1 MKTMEFN
8 LSRKDV
14 LSCFLLTAVFNAAI
28 ALFLTHMD
36 FGSGFRKT
44 FILSQAIGLSI
55 CAAVLAGHRFVR
67 NATVSVRAV
76 TVLGG
81 IALGT
86 TAGAFLGSL
95 LAGTPFAAVIEG
107 RAGLLQ
113 MLLSGLFFGIVVTYF
128 FISREKIAQT
138 EAALHAE
145 QIKRL
150 TLEKTA
156 LESRLRVLQAQIEPH
171 FLFNSLSN
179 IMSLLDGDPARGK
192 CMLANLAHYLR
203 ATLSM
208 TREETGTLEREM
220 DLVRAFLEVHKVR
233 MGERLRYTIEF
244 PGRLR
249 DLPLPPML
257 VQPLVENAVKHG
269 LEPKIEGGEISI
281 RVAEK
286 ENCLI
291 LSIAD
296 TGTGFHEGP
305 GGGVGLA
312 NVRDRLELLYDGRG
326 RLVLEDNEPSG
337 LKATIEIPHAG
348 R

>member
-1 MKTMEFN
+1 MEFN
-8 LSRKDV
+8 LNRKNV
-14 LSCFLLTAVFNAAI
+14 LSCFLLTAVFNTAI

-36 FGSGFRKT
+36 FGTGFRKT

-55 CAAVLAGHRFVR
+55 CAAVLSGLRFIR
-67 NATVSVRAV
+67 NPSVSGQMV

-81 IALGT
+81 IALGA

-95 LAGTPFAAVIEG
+95 LAGIPFAAVAED
-107 RAGLLQ
+107 RPGLLQ
-113 MLLSGLFFGIVVTYF
+113 MLLAGLFFGIVVTYF
-128 FISREKIAQT
+128 FISREKITQT

-156 LESRLRVLQAQIEPH
+156 LESRLRILQAQIEPH

-179 IMSLLDGDPARGK
+179 IMSLLDGDLARGK
-192 CMLANLAHYLR
+192 RMLANLTHYLR
-203 ATLSM
+203 ATLSR

-220 DLVRAFLEVHKVR
+220 DLVRAFLEVYKVR
-233 MGERLRYTIEF
+233 MDDRLRYTIEF

-281 RVAEK
+281 RVEEK
-286 ENCLI
+286 EHSLNLV
-291 LSIAD
+291 IAD
-296 TGTGFHEGP
+296 TGRGFHEGP
-305 GGGVGLA
+305 GGGIGLT

-326 RLVLEDNEPSG
+326 RLVLEDNKPSG
-337 LKATIEIPHAG
+337 LKATIEIPYEG

>member
-1 MKTMEFN
+1 MEFN
-8 LSRKDV
+8 LNRKNV

-44 FILSQAIGLSI
+44 FILSQSIGLSI

-67 NATVSVRAV
+67 NATVSGQVV

-86 TAGAFLGSL
+86 TVGAVLGSL
-95 LAGTPFAAVIEG
+95 VAGIPFAALIEG
-107 RAGLLQ
+107 RPGLLQ
-113 MLLSGLFFGIVVTYF
+113 MLLAGLFFGIVVTYF
-128 FISREKIAQT
+128 FISREKITQT

-150 TLEKTA
+150 SLEKTA
-156 LESRLRVLQAQIEPH
+156 LESHLRVLQAQIEPH

-179 IMSLLDGDPARGK
+179 IMSLLDGDPVRGK

-220 DLVRAFLEVHKVR
+220 DLIRSFLEVHKVR

-244 PGRLR
+244 PSRIR

-269 LEPKIEGGEISI
+269 LEPKVEGGEISI
-281 RVAEK
+281 RVEEK
-286 ENCLI
+286 EHCLN
-291 LSIAD
+291 LVIAD
-296 TGTGFHEGP
+296 TGMGFHEGP
-305 GGGVGLA
+305 GGGIGLA
-312 NVRDRLELLYDGRG
+312 NVRNRLELLYDGCG
-326 RLVLEDNEPSG
+326 RLVLEDNKPSG
-337 LKATIEIPHAG
+337 LKATIEIPYEG